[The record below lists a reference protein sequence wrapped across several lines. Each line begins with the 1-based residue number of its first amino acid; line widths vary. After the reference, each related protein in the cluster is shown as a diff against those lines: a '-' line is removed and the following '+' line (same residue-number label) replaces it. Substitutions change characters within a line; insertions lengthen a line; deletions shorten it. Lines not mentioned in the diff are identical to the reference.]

1 MEDRRGGEGRDPFT
15 RSITIEYPPMTV
27 KPLPIFSRS
36 CETDRSNGSSSV
48 RELGWEIKLMTF
60 EYSNTLNSACI
71 RSYVEANNTHRWG
84 RWTGMKREVRLQL
97 GLGERWFNRAW
108 KLLWQLWKLSFS
120 RTTCN
125 KNVLR
130 RHWSIPISNLTARI
144 RSFVKMVIIEM
155 VCLKIRYHV
164 L

>member
-1 MEDRRGGEGRDPFT
+1 MEDRRGGEGRDPFN

-84 RWTGMKREVRLQL
+84 RWTGMKREVRLEL

-108 KLLWQLWKLSFS
+108 KLLWQLWKLSSS
-120 RTTCN
+120 RGELLATRMFCDAID
-125 KNVLR
+125 R
-130 RHWSIPISNLTARI
+130 FQFPIWPQ
-144 RSFVKMVIIEM
+144 E
-155 VCLKIRYHV
+155 
-164 L
+164 